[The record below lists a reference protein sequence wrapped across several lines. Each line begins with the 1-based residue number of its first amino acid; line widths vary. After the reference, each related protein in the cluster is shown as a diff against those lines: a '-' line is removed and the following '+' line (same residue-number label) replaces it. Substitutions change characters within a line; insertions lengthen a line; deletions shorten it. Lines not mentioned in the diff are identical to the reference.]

1 MSRAAVSFALA
12 LLAPLGTL
20 LSPSASAAA
29 TAPAWIVDKAASS
42 LRFSSSMAGEG
53 FTGAFRRWDADIR
66 FDPADLAG
74 SSVTASIDVGS
85 AATGNADRDQ
95 ALPTDT
101 FLDAPAHPRAT
112 FVARHFTALGGGRYQ
127 ADGVLTLRGVSKPLS
142 LPFTLAIQG
151 GGLARMAG
159 QVAINRLAFGVGQGE
174 WKATT
179 TIPAAVTVSVAILAR
194 RAP

>member
-1 MSRAAVSFALA
+1 MSRAGSVAAAGALA
-12 LLAPLGTL
+12 FAMV
-20 LSPSASAAA
+20 SPMTAAA
-29 TAPAWIVDKAASS
+29 AAPPVWIVDKTASS
-42 LRFSSSMAGEG
+42 LRFTSSMAGES
-53 FTGAFRRWDADIR
+53 FTGAFRRWDADIH
-66 FDPADLAG
+66 FDPANLPA
-74 SSVTASIDVGS
+74 SSVSATVDVAS

-101 FLDAPAHPRAT
+101 FLDAPAFPKAT

-142 LPFTLAIQG
+142 LPFTLVIQG
-151 GGLARMAG
+151 TQARMTS
-159 QVAINRLAFGVGQGE
+159 QIAINRLAFGVGQGE

-179 TIPAAVTVSVAILAR
+179 TIPAAVNVSVVLAAH

>member
-1 MSRAAVSFALA
+1 VSPAASTAVAGALA
-12 LLAPLGTL
+12 FVL
-20 LSPSASAAA
+20 LSPGAAA
-29 TAPAWIVDKAASS
+29 AAAPPAWIVDKTASS
-42 LRFSSSMAGEG
+42 VRFTSSMAGES
-53 FTGAFRRWDADIR
+53 FTGSFRRWDADIR
-66 FDPADLAG
+66 FDPANLAA
-74 SSVTASIDVGS
+74 SSVTAAVDVAS
-85 AATGNADRDQ
+85 AATGKADRDQ

-101 FLDAPAHPRAT
+101 FLDAPAFPKAA

-142 LPFTLAIQG
+142 LPFTLVIQG
-151 GGLARMAG
+151 TQARMTS

-179 TIPAAVTVSVAILAR
+179 TIPAAVNVSVVLAAH